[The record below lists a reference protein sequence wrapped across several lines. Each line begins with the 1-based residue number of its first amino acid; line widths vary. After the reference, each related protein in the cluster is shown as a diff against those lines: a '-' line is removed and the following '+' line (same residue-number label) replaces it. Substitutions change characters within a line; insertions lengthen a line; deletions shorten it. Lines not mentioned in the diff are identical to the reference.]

1 MKPRSGRKGSGLPTS
16 SRIERTGRSIT
27 FRRIQQSDVC
37 KGPFASE
44 IAGIGRL
51 RMSRVLGARTYVN
64 SAVGVQL
71 LQVRSVGL
79 EPTLFC
85 ERVFQTLA
93 SPSLATHPS
102 SECVILTSE
111 VS

>member
-1 MKPRSGRKGSGLPTS
+1 MKPRSGRQRSGLPTS

-27 FRRIQQSDVC
+27 FRRIQQTDVC

-51 RMSRVLGARTYVN
+51 RISRGLGARRADN

-85 ERVFQTLA
+85 ERVFETLA
-93 SPSLATHPS
+93 STSLAT
-102 SECVILTSE
+102 LTRVAS
-111 VS
+111 V